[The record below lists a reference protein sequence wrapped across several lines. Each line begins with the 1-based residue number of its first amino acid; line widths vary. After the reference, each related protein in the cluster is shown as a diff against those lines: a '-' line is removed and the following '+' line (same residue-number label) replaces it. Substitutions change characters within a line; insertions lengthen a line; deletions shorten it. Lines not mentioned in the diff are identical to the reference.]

1 MARMA
6 LACDAI
12 VIGAG
17 HNGLVAATVLARH
30 GLEVI
35 VLEERDTVGGAA
47 KTEYPFANAPG
58 VGASTGA
65 YLLGV
70 MQPELLQYLGAR
82 LDFRRRDPHYFLPT
96 LDRRYLL
103 AGADDEAVRRQCIEF
118 FHEDDWRASA
128 ALTREIAAIRDDL
141 APAWLD
147 EPRSAAETA
156 EEFVR
161 PALRQV
167 FLDLVQQPVEAYL
180 GRFNFRSELIAAMY
194 AVTDG
199 FSGIDAGYGSSGT
212 GLNFLA
218 HNMCRLPGADG
229 TWTIVRGGM
238 GAVTGEL
245 ARLAMSAG
253 ARILTNAAVEAVVT
267 RDGCVDAVMLAD
279 GRECRAPVILSGTDP
294 FTLRDFVG
302 RDALPHSF
310 NEKLDGFRRSGTTL
324 KVNLALDRL
333 PVFSCLPDD
342 RGQHQ
347 STIHLIPQEPDVV
360 AQISRAYAQA
370 SAGELADFP
379 VIEWYTHT
387 VVDPTLRD
395 ADGRHSAALFVQWA
409 PYELA
414 QGSWATEESRYVAH
428 LLGIVDRFA
437 PGTSAAVADVF
448 ALTPPKIE
456 QHFGITGGH
465 IHHVD
470 NSIGF
475 DQRMPYATPIAGLYA
490 CSAACHPAGAV
501 IGSAGYIAA
510 RRVLKDLGVRN
521 IGDT

>member
-1 MARMA
+1 MT

-35 VLEERDTVGGAA
+35 VLEERETVGGAA
-47 KTEYPFANAPG
+47 KTEYPFPKAPG
-58 VGASTGA
+58 LGASTGA
-65 YLLGV
+65 YLFGV
-70 MQPELLQYLGAR
+70 MQPELLGYLGAR
-82 LDFRRRDPHYFLPT
+82 IDFRRRDPHYFLPT
-96 LDRRYLL
+96 FDRRYLL
-103 AGADDEAVRRQCIEF
+103 AGSNDTAIRRQCVEF
-118 FHEDDWRASA
+118 FHEDDWRAGKALA
-128 ALTREIAAIRDDL
+128 AEIAALREDL
-141 APAWLD
+141 AAAWLE
-147 EPRSAAETA
+147 EPRSVEETA
-156 EEFVR
+156 EEFLR

-167 FLDLVQQPVEAYL
+167 FVDLVRQPVEAYL
-180 GRFNFRSELIAAMY
+180 ARFGFRSELIAAMY

-199 FSGIDAGYGSSGT
+199 FSGLSAGYGTPGT
-212 GLNFLA
+212 GLNFLV

-238 GAVTGEL
+238 GAVTQEL
-245 ARLAMSAG
+245 SRLAVLAG
-253 ARILTNAAVEAVVT
+253 ARILTESPVEAITT
-267 RDGCVDAVMLAD
+267 RDRCIDAVMLAD
-279 GRECRAPVILSGTDP
+279 GRECRAPVVVSGTDP
-294 FTLRDFVG
+294 FRMRELVG
-302 RDALPHSF
+302 RDALPPAF
-310 NEKLDGFRRSGTTL
+310 NARLDGLRRTGTTL

-333 PVFSCLPDD
+333 PVFSCLPED

-360 AQISRAYAQA
+360 GQITRACARA
-370 SAGELADFP
+370 SSGQLADFP

-387 VVDPTLRD
+387 VVDPSLSD
-395 ADGRHSAALFVQWA
+395 GEGRHSAALFVQWV

-414 QGSWATEESRYVAH
+414 EGSWATEESRYVAH

-437 PGTSAAVADVF
+437 PGTSAAVVDAF
-448 ALTPPKIE
+448 TLTPPKIE

-465 IHHVD
+465 IQHID

-475 DQRMPYATPIAGLYA
+475 DERMPYVTPIAGLYA

-510 RRVLKDLGVRN
+510 RRVLRDLGMRD
-521 IGDT
+521 IAGIP